1 MRLLPVLSLMLCSL
15 TASAAFA
22 TLPTAA
28 ETQDL
33 ARSKAC
39 LNCHQIDHKV
49 IGPAFK
55 DVAGRVSLIT
65 ATKMVLLPA
74 VALGTAVLLGVQNP
88 DYWGALALFVLV
100 PSGVGCFVIVSQYG
114 VYKSETAAAIAFTM
128 MLSVLTVSGVLV
140 VFG

>member
-22 TLPTAA
+22 ALPTAA

-39 LNCHQIDHKV
+39 LNCHQIDRKV

-55 DVAGRVSLIT
+55 DVAQRYRGQKGAEQQLV
-65 ATKMVLLPA
+65 AKVLQGGQGAWGPA
-74 VALGTAVLLGVQNP
+74 AMPANRQVDEAQARQIVRWV
-88 DYWGALALFVLV
+88 LAL
-100 PSGVGCFVIVSQYG
+100 
-114 VYKSETAAAIAFTM
+114 K
-128 MLSVLTVSGVLV
+128 
-140 VFG
+140 

>member
-22 TLPTAA
+22 ALPTAA

-39 LNCHQIDHKV
+39 LNCHQIDRKV

-55 DVAGRVSLIT
+55 DVAQRYRGQKG
-65 ATKMVLLPA
+65 AEQTKNRIRIGFAINMWHAPFIA
-74 VALGTAVLLGVQNP
+74 
-88 DYWGALALFVLV
+88 DYINVFW
-100 PSGVGCFVIVSQYG
+100 IY
-114 VYKSETAAAIAFTM
+114 
-128 MLSVLTVSGVLV
+128 LSVRKAQKSYKK
-140 VFG
+140 